1 MNSTR
6 TRHCETVIF
15 RRSNLLLLSVLIW
28 VSACQSAPNQS
39 VQTATAPTRETATL
53 LATPAQALTPSPTQ
67 TIQQLIHPYTIEGL
81 RHHDYKS
88 GKVHI
93 RAKLEETDLYTRY
106 LIDYPSD
113 GLTITGIMQIPKNGK
128 PPFPVV
134 VMNHGFFPRAS
145 YTSGDGTW
153 RAAEY
158 LNKYGYLTL
167 SPDYRSWGGSDVGPS
182 LFYSGLVID
191 VVNLL
196 NAIPSIPEADATRV
210 GMWGHSMG
218 GGVTMRVLTIDSRI
232 KAAVLYSTVSADD
245 ADILA
250 RWGLGCIGD
259 IAAGEQHIGCNSS
272 DVVPLDLPVN
282 LRQAYYDASTNAD
295 LLHQISSFYHLD
307 LVTTPVQINY
317 GTADGKT
324 LAGTPPDWSK
334 KLYQGLVDAKKEAKL
349 FAYEGEG
356 HSFNGDLWLAFMDR
370 SVKFFDKYVKNVP

>member
-1 MNSTR
+1 MKKLFSLM
-6 TRHCETVIF
+6 ILF
-15 RRSNLLLLSVLIW
+15 LLA
-28 VSACQSAPNQS
+28 ACQSAPLDLA
-39 VQTATAPTRETATL
+39 QTATLPAKETTTL
-53 LATPAQALTPSPTQ
+53 LATATAILTPSPMPTVE
-67 TIQQLIHPYTIEGL
+67 QLIYPYTIDGL

-128 PPFPVV
+128 PPFPVI

-145 YTSGDGTW
+145 YASGDGTW
-153 RAAEY
+153 RAAQY
-158 LNKYGYLTL
+158 LNKYGYITL
-167 SPDYRSWGGSDVGPS
+167 ASDYRSWGGSDVGPS

-218 GGVTMRVLTIDSRI
+218 GGVTMRVLTIVGGRAAERTETSV

-259 IAAGEQHIGCNSS
+259 ITAGEQHIGCNSS

-295 LLHQISSFYHLD
+295 LLHQISSFYHLG
-307 LVTTPVQINY
+307 LVTAPVEINY
-317 GTADGKT
+317 GAADGKT

-334 KLYQGLVDAKKEAKL
+334 KLYQGLVDAKKDAKL

>member
-1 MNSTR
+1 MKKLFS
-6 TRHCETVIF
+6 
-15 RRSNLLLLSVLIW
+15 LLILFLL
-28 VSACQSAPNQS
+28 SACQPAPIVSAPTS
-39 VQTATAPTRETATL
+39 TAPAKETITPLATAAVT
-53 LATPAQALTPSPTQ
+53 LTPSPTQ
-67 TIQQLIHPYTIEGL
+67 TVQQLIYPYTIDGL
-81 RHHDYKS
+81 RNHEYKS
-88 GKVHI
+88 GNVHV

-128 PPFPVV
+128 PPFPVI

-145 YTSGDGTW
+145 YVSGDGTY

-167 SPDYRSWGGSDVGPS
+167 ASDYRSWGGSDVGPS

-191 VVNLL
+191 AINLL
-196 NAIPSIPEADATRV
+196 NAIPSIPEADANRI

-218 GGVTMRVLTIDSRI
+218 GGVTMRVLTIDSRV

-259 IAAGEQHIGCNSS
+259 IAAGEQQLGCNSS
-272 DVVPLDLPVN
+272 DVVPLNLPAN
-282 LRQAYYDASTNAD
+282 LRQAYADASTNAD

-307 LVTTPVQINY
+307 LVTAPVEINY

-334 KLYQGLVDAKKEAKL
+334 KLYQGLLDAKKDAKL
-349 FAYEGEG
+349 FAYEGEF
-356 HSFNGDLWLAFMDR
+356 HSFNGDAWLAFMDR
-370 SVKFFDKYVKNVP
+370 SVKFFDKYVKNTP